1 MLCQEIDIKKIIFKI
16 DDDEE
21 PADGF
26 RMDEL
31 ARSIQQY
38 GLLNPILVRTRQD
51 GQYDLLAGR
60 RRLLACKMLGWE
72 KIPAIIR
79 DDLKPEEAIAISL
92 TENLQRAEPAPIII
106 ARNMKKL
113 FDRYG
118 EIKKLAEILVLDP
131 EVIEK
136 YLALLNL
143 HPEFQEWL
151 KNRLFPTVAD
161 SLALLGQKVSSP
173 EEQKKVWEYIVGFNP
188 FLQMELI
195 EKYLNDPD
203 NIGNICDEIIIRNF
217 DIQYCAS
224 LEDCGH
230 LPRTYKRLFIDL
242 LELARFKKNFDLLL
256 EDWIRQMEKSK

>member
-173 EEQKKVWEYIVGFNP
+173 EEQKKVWEYIVGFNT
-188 FLQMELI
+188 FLQMEVI
-195 EKYLNDPD
+195 EEYVEEPEYLEH
-203 NIGNICDEIIIRNF
+203 ICDEKVGTSF
-217 DIQYCAS
+217 KIQACGS

-230 LPRTYKRLFIDL
+230 LPGTYKRLFIDL

-256 EDWIRQMEKSK
+256 EGWIRQMEKSK